1 LSDIDQQSA
10 GQAVPH
16 FRDWV
21 KHQSYD
27 QYWQSI
33 SDEEKF
39 TKVKVPVHTSGG
51 WFDIFLNGTINQ

>member
-1 LSDIDQQSA
+1 MRLPELKYEKILRHLPLSEIDQQAA

-27 QYWQSI
+27 QYWQV
-33 SDEEKF
+33 D
-39 TKVKVPVHTSGG
+39 
-51 WFDIFLNGTINQ
+51 QR